1 MIAVILLV
9 QGVRLMHYDGEY
21 LYKGYRQQVQLA
33 EEYAS
38 LPCICVYAGV
48 GYYENLPEFMYYNK
62 TLLLTEKELE
72 ERRDTESLQDLDRVV
87 VLIKPGVDEEAVLN
101 KVQEKYGF
109 SLEDTLLS
117 EGVHG
122 DDIYLFAKE

>member
-1 MIAVILLV
+1 
-9 QGVRLMHYDGEY
+9 
-21 LYKGYRQQVQLA
+21 
-33 EEYAS
+33 
-38 LPCICVYAGV
+38 
-48 GYYENLPEFMYYNK
+48 MYYNK

-72 ERRDTESLQDLDRVV
+72 ERRDTESLQELDRVV